1 MIVLDKWTNREHDK
15 ERTFCLSSPLGAAQ
29 SGRNAI
35 VSSMHSPAQQAQR
48 ESTGRSIGIGVALA
62 AVIAVVLVAFLWP
75 IVTASVKALPVAVVG
90 PQAQVEQL
98 ESAID
103 DRAPDAFEIT
113 ALEDREAAVHAIET
127 REVYG
132 AIVLDPQSPDVLI
145 ASAASPVV
153 AQQLAGLAPALQ
165 AQLTAALAAQGVTP
179 PSPIVV
185 EVTDV
190 VPLAATD
197 ERGAGLAASS
207 LPLLIGSLLG
217 GAAISLAIVGAWRRI
232 AALLAY
238 VVAAG
243 FAIAAILQGWFGA
256 LQGDFLLNVGAIA
269 LALLAGSGVIVGL
282 AAVLGRPGVPIGL
295 VLLLLIAN
303 PISSAAQPVE
313 FLLEPWGAVGQ
324 WFPPGAAATLLRDL
338 SYFPA
343 ADATFP
349 WLVLAG
355 WAAVGVLLAALGAVV
370 GRNRSPV

>member
-90 PQAQVEQL
+90 LQAQVEQL

-282 AAVLGRPGVPIGL
+282 AAVLGRPGVPIGV